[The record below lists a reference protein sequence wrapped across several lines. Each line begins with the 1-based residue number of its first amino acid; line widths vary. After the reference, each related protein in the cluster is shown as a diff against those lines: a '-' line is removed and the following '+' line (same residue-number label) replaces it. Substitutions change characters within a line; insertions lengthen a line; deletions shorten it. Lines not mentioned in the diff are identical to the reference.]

1 MPAFV
6 GERDLR
12 PFVVDVQLRL
22 IGEIIELAKFAEN
35 IVDWRGLSTENIT
48 TVIAV
53 THDIIHQVGRAC
65 GLKQVGQ

>member
-53 THDIIHQVGRAC
+53 TTATRVTTVFHTLDR
-65 GLKQVGQ
+65 